1 MSRRNH
7 DNLVARRAQLLAYE
21 TTLRARGYTRIAGVD
36 EAGRG
41 PLAGPVV
48 AAAAFCRVDLA
59 ADDGRYAWT
68 ARIFDSKHLSPIE
81 REELY
86 ALICADESPFI
97 VAVGSVDHTMIDALN
112 ILRATHH
119 AMRIAVGSLILP
131 PDYLLVD
138 GTLIPGLTI
147 PQEKVIHGDRTCLCI
162 AAASIVA
169 KVTRDRIM
177 DTYARQYPQYGFERH
192 KGYGTPEHLAAL
204 RREGR
209 CPIHRRT
216 FHIAGLDPEAA
227 LPRCRR
233 HPRRAPRG

>member
-1 MSRRNH
+1 MNASRTH
-7 DNLVARRAQLLAYE
+7 ALFARRERLLQRERALHAQGF
-21 TTLRARGYTRIAGVD
+21 ARVAGVD

-48 AAAAFCRVDLA
+48 AAAACCTVDLT
-59 ADDGRYAWT
+59 ADDRYGWT
-68 ARIFDSKHLSPIE
+68 ARIFDSKQLSPAE

-86 ALICADESPFI
+86 ALICADDSPFA
-97 VAVGSVDHTMIDALN
+97 VAIGSADHSMIDALN

-119 AMRIAVGSLILP
+119 AMRSAVCSLILP
-131 PDYLLVD
+131 PDYVLVD
-138 GTLIPGLTI
+138 GTLIPELPI
-147 PQEKVIHGDRTCLCI
+147 LQEKIIRGDSTCLCI

-177 DTYARQYPQYGFERH
+177 DAFARQYPAYGFERH

-209 CPIHRRT
+209 CPIHRCT
-216 FHIAGLDPEAA
+216 FNAPCPGSPE
-227 LPRCRR
+227 PTRR
-233 HPRRAPRG
+233 HRRPRRTPRR